1 MARIYFHGNC
11 QAVALSKYWREHFP
25 NHEIHANHVHSMD
38 VSDLQNYEW
47 LCKSSDIIVSQVIS
61 DTYRDEFRLST
72 SWIRENKKAGCVLI
86 VFPVMFYRGQT
97 PQSFYIHGISGFKST
112 YHDAHLIDLLCRGY
126 QETDILASVMSEQF
140 LAPEIIDAVCNQ
152 TISETASREQL
163 GKVDITVSDLYQR
176 YQRSKL
182 LFNSINH
189 PTRFVMLRV
198 MERVLACLG
207 ARATL
212 QEEGEDFLAEVVIPP
227 YPSVASHLGIGG
239 VTNLNLYRVNHDPET
254 ADSFLRGLLLHYKV
268 NVGTEELT
276 KSVQQN
282 TQLRAY
288 LDMCH
293 SKQHG
298 FC

>member
-11 QAVALSKYWREHFP
+11 QAVALSRYWREHFP
-25 NHEIHANHVHSMD
+25 DDEIHANHVHSMN
-38 VSDLQNYEW
+38 VSDLQKYEW

-61 DTYRDEFRLST
+61 DTYRGEFRLST
-72 SWIRENKKAGCVLI
+72 RWIRENKRAASVLI

-97 PQSFYIHGISGFKST
+97 PQSFYIHGISDFKST
-112 YHDAHLIDLLCRGY
+112 YHDAHLIDLFCRGY
-126 QETDILASVMSEQF
+126 EETDIIASIMSEEF
-140 LAPEIIDAVCNQ
+140 LAPEIIDTVCSQ
-152 TISETASREQL
+152 TISETLSRENL
-163 GKVDITVSDLYQR
+163 GKVDIKVSDLYER

-198 MERVLACLG
+198 MEKVLAYLG
-207 ARATL
+207 VRATL

-227 YPSVASHLGIGG
+227 YPSVASHLGISG
-239 VTNLNLYRVNHDPET
+239 VTNQNVYRVNHYPET

-268 NVGTEELT
+268 NIGREELT

-282 TQLRAY
+282 TQLVAY
-288 LDMCH
+288 LEMCH
-293 SKQHG
+293 S
-298 FC
+298 